1 VNCHVLHDLTGAVAT
16 GLTSSG
22 KTGSLVEAAVAE
34 LGRMDVLVENASAV
48 TCPGTLL
55 EFREKHRDRI
65 FDTSCGGAFLPSRA
79 VARRMIDQE

>member
-1 VNCHVLHDLTGAVAT
+1 VDSYIAYGLSRVVAT

-22 KTGSLVEAAVAE
+22 QIEGLVEAAVAE
-34 LGRMDVLVENASAV
+34 LGRMDALVKDSAAT

-55 EFREKHRDRI
+55 EFQEKDWERI